1 LAANRVV
8 PRELAQLRLS
18 LEGVQAIKKIL
29 SDDGDSRLK
38 PYLEQL
44 NVCESLLERL
54 KKELVEA
61 PGNAIGKQKVIA
73 DGVSKELDELRHLLA
88 SGKSYLDELLQRE
101 IKNTGITSLKIKD
114 NNVFGYYIEVT
125 NAHKDKVPPEW
136 IRKQTLVNAERY
148 ITEELKEYEA
158 KILGA
163 EEKILK
169 LEQELYQSLILDT
182 LNYISAIQLNAQLIA
197 ELDVLLSFAQT
208 ALEHDYHKPVITK
221 DKTLIIKQGRHPV
234 IEQQLPVGERYIPND
249 VLLDSDKQQ
258 IIIITGP
265 NMSGKSALLRQT
277 ALITLLAQIGSF
289 VPAKSATIGVVD
301 KIFTRVGASDNLAL
315 GESTFMVEMMEVASI
330 LNNLSD
336 RSLILLD
343 EIGRGTST
351 YDGVSIAWAIAE
363 YLHENG
369 RVRPKTLFAT
379 HYHELNE
386 MEKSFKRIVN
396 YHVSVQEH
404 AGKILFERTLKKGG
418 TAHSF
423 GVHVAEMA
431 GVPASVVQRSKE
443 ILKELEGNASKS
455 GLEKP
460 IDNMTHHKDG
470 YQLSFFQLDDPLL
483 LEIKDIIQEVDVNN
497 LTPIEALNVL
507 NSIQQKLKKKK

>member
-1 LAANRVV
+1 
-8 PRELAQLRLS
+8 
-18 LEGVQAIKKIL
+18 
-29 SDDGDSRLK
+29 
-38 PYLEQL
+38 
-44 NVCESLLERL
+44 
-54 KKELVEA
+54 
-61 PGNAIGKQKVIA
+61 
-73 DGVSKELDELRHLLA
+73 
-88 SGKSYLDELLQRE
+88 
-101 IKNTGITSLKIKD
+101 
-114 NNVFGYYIEVT
+114 
-125 NAHKDKVPPEW
+125 
-136 IRKQTLVNAERY
+136 
-148 ITEELKEYEA
+148 
-158 KILGA
+158 
-163 EEKILK
+163 
-169 LEQELYQSLILDT
+169 
-182 LNYISAIQLNAQLIA
+182 
-197 ELDVLLSFAQT
+197 
-208 ALEHDYHKPVITK
+208 
-221 DKTLIIKQGRHPV
+221 
-234 IEQQLPVGERYIPND
+234 
-249 VLLDSDKQQ
+249 
-258 IIIITGP
+258 
-265 NMSGKSALLRQT
+265 
-277 ALITLLAQIGSF
+277 
-289 VPAKSATIGVVD
+289 
-301 KIFTRVGASDNLAL
+301 
-315 GESTFMVEMMEVASI
+315 
-330 LNNLSD
+330 
-336 RSLILLD
+336 LLD